1 LIIDFAHILDA
12 KKIFFV
18 MLESV
23 LLIVTFSLKK
33 GVGFKFNMRQ
43 HNIRNKL
50 TTIFITKQ
58 EKHEELHNAI

>member
-1 LIIDFAHILDA
+1 
-12 KKIFFV
+12 

-33 GVGFKFNMRQ
+33 GIRFKFNMRQ